1 MLVRVLC
8 CSSSAYPDLSFSAR
22 VSHTKVEKQFKDR
35 GIPYTHVF
43 PPAGSSSPLPSMLSN
58 AHSSLSA
65 AIPALCVQSS
75 DILAGSQGYE
85 AAMPNI
91 RVIPLAWWSASA
103 ARAGEKPPQVVTCV
117 KLKYVQ
123 QPVGRRAGTD
133 PGKGVIRPSKRI
145 VYDANEAVVCFLS
158 DQVEGC
164 VDMFLKEWTSVS
176 KIVVIAR
183 EGGPDV
189 AMFQGTR

>member
-1 MLVRVLC
+1 M
-8 CSSSAYPDLSFSAR
+8 SASRSTILALPNPSGSAR
-22 VSHTKVEKQFKDR
+22 VSHTKVERQFKDR
-35 GIPYTHVF
+35 AIPYTHVF
-43 PPAGSSSPLPSMLSN
+43 PPAGSSSSIPSMLSG

-75 DILAGSQGYE
+75 DILAGSQAFE

-91 RVIPLAWWSASA
+91 RVIPLAWWSSSA

-133 PGKGVIRPSKRI
+133 SGKGVIRPSKRI
-145 VYDANEAVVCFLS
+145 VYDANEAVVCFLA

-164 VDMFLKEWTSVS
+164 VDMFLKEWASVS

-183 EGGPDV
+183 EGKLID
-189 AMFQGTR
+189 